1 MNFNPWHSVS
11 YGDNVPNTVNA
22 VIEIPRNC
30 THAFIYDPRTLLH
43 THAVGVVQ
51 VYDLELIGRGG
62 LIVFSKE
69 RLCKGQYEA
78 GEEQQPHQQ
87 QPLVAYL
94 ALLTA
99 IELYRLQEPRMREL
113 HYLILTQ
120 VK

>member
-1 MNFNPWHSVS
+1 MLHLLTGGFLS
-11 YGDNVPNTVNA
+11 YVQHTA
-22 VIEIPRNC
+22 
-30 THAFIYDPRTLLH
+30 RTLLH